1 MMQNPIYHFYKK
13 VETNSNGEIG
23 NPGDKHFKCLHGGQ
37 KVLTITKKMKY
48 SLNGTSFV
56 VIFRVHCN

>member
-1 MMQNPIYHFYKK
+1 MRNPIYHFYEK
-13 VETNSNGEIG
+13 VEKNSNGDIG

-48 SLNGTSFV
+48 SLNGMSFAV
-56 VIFRVHCN
+56 QF